1 MWSEFNYISIKEIL
15 SRILRHPLLEDTT
28 LEEAL
33 QYTLDFIH
41 AVGIPYIYTDKEATL
56 KIENYRALLHCD
68 LVAIKQVYHEDSKKC
83 IRSMTDTFIN
93 NNNDKVENTFKTQGT
108 VIYTSFTEGTIKIS
122 YKAIPID
129 DEEIPM
135 IPDNPIFLKAL
146 ELYIKKERF
155 TVLFDL
161 GKININILQNTQ
173 QEYAF
178 KVGQC
183 ISEFTIPSIS
193 EMESITRMFTTLVA
207 NTTHFD
213 SGFKHL
219 GNREYIRRH

>member
-56 KIENYRALLHCD
+56 KIENYRALLPCD
-68 LVAIKQVYHEDSKKC
+68 LVAINQVYHEDSKKC

-93 NNNDKVENTFKTQGT
+93 NNNDKGENTFKTQGT
-108 VIYTSFTEGTIKIS
+108 VIYTSFKEGTIKIS

-155 TVLFDL
+155 TILFDL
-161 GKININILQNTQ
+161 GKINQASL
-173 QEYAF
+173 
-178 KVGQC
+178 
-183 ISEFTIPSIS
+183 
-193 EMESITRMFTTLVA
+193 
-207 NTTHFD
+207 
-213 SGFKHL
+213 
-219 GNREYIRRH
+219 

>member
-1 MWSEFNYISIKEIL
+1 MWSEFNYISIREIL

-41 AVGIPYIYTDKEATL
+41 AVGIPYIYTDKETTL
-56 KIENYRALLHCD
+56 KIENYRALLPCD
-68 LVAIKQVYHEDSKKC
+68 LIAINQVYHEDSKKC

-93 NNNDKVENTFKTQGT
+93 NNNDKGENTFKTQGT
-108 VIYTSFTEGTIKIS
+108 VIYTSFKEGTIKIS

>member
-1 MWSEFNYISIKEIL
+1 
-15 SRILRHPLLEDTT
+15 
-28 LEEAL
+28 
-33 QYTLDFIH
+33 
-41 AVGIPYIYTDKEATL
+41 
-56 KIENYRALLHCD
+56 
-68 LVAIKQVYHEDSKKC
+68 
-83 IRSMTDTFIN
+83 
-93 NNNDKVENTFKTQGT
+93 
-108 VIYTSFTEGTIKIS
+108 
-122 YKAIPID
+122 
-129 DEEIPM
+129 M

-173 QEYAF
+173 QKYAF

-183 ISEFTIPSIS
+183 ISEFTIPSTS

>member
-15 SRILRHPLLEDTT
+15 SRVLRHPLLDTLS
-28 LEEAL
+28 LEAAI

-41 AVGIPYIYTDKEATL
+41 TVGVPNIYLDKETT
-56 KIENYRALLHCD
+56 ITIDNYRAKLPCD
-68 LVAIKQVYHEDSKKC
+68 LVAINQVYHVKTNKC
-83 IRSMTDTFIN
+83 IRAMTDNFN
-93 NNNDKVENTFKTQGT
+93 NTEDKGEYTFKTQGS
-108 VIYTSFTEGTIKIS
+108 IIFTSFKEGDIKIS
-122 YKAIPID
+122 YKSIAVD
-129 DEEIPM
+129 DDGIPM

-146 ELYIKKERF
+146 ELYIKKEQF

-161 GKININILQNTQ
+161 GKITPAVLQNTQ

-183 ISEFTIPSIS
+183 ISEFTVPSVS

>member
-56 KIENYRALLHCD
+56 KIENYRALLPCD
-68 LVAIKQVYHEDSKKC
+68 LVAINQVYHEDAKKC

-93 NNNDKVENTFKTQGT
+93 NNNDKGENTFKTQGT
-108 VIYTSFTEGTIKIS
+108 VIYTSFKEGTIKIS

>member
-15 SRILRHPLLEDTT
+15 SRVLRHPLLDTLS
-28 LEEAL
+28 LEAAI

-41 AVGIPYIYTDKEATL
+41 TVGVPNIYLDKETT
-56 KIENYRALLHCD
+56 ITIDNYRAKLPCD
-68 LVAIKQVYHEDSKKC
+68 LIAINQVYHVKTNKC
-83 IRSMTDTFIN
+83 IRSMTDNFN
-93 NNNDKVENTFKTQGT
+93 NTEDKGEYTFKTQGS
-108 VIYTSFTEGTIKIS
+108 IIFTSFKEGDIKIS
-122 YKAIPID
+122 YKSIAVD
-129 DEEIPM
+129 DDGIPM

-146 ELYIKKERF
+146 ELYIKKEQF

-161 GKININILQNTQ
+161 GKITPAVLQNTQ

-183 ISEFTIPSIS
+183 IGEFTVPSVS

>member
-56 KIENYRALLHCD
+56 KIENYRALLPCD
-68 LVAIKQVYHEDSKKC
+68 LVTINQVYHEDSKKC

-93 NNNDKVENTFKTQGT
+93 NNNDKGENTFKTQGT
-108 VIYTSFTEGTIKIS
+108 VIYTSFKEGTIKIS